1 MRSLTKSPVAF
12 AQTALAAARAEL
24 PAYSHPKSPHKF
36 TQPQLVAM
44 LALKDFLRTDYRGL
58 IAYLSDWTDL
68 RRALELTCL
77 PNFSTL
83 CYAHQRLLKK
93 RALQN

>member
-12 AQTALAAARAEL
+12 ARTALATARAEL

-44 LALKDFLRTDYRGL
+44 LALKDFLRTDYRGV

-68 RRALELTCL
+68 RRALELTRL
-77 PNFSTL
+77 PNYSTL
-83 CYAHQRLLKK
+83 CYAQKRLLKK
-93 RALQN
+93 RAPQN